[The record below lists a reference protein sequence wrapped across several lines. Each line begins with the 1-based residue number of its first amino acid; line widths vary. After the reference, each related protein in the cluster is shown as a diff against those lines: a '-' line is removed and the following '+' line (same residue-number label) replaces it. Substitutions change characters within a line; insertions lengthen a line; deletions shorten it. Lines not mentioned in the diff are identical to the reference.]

1 MSVRRPPIA
10 TRLRTRLLKASQ
22 GVESALSQRKLRH
35 SPGPLVEEAI
45 AALRTEGVWVT
56 TVERLLGAAAPA
68 CRETMAAAAALL
80 ARRDADDDIRWR
92 KSTASTDLAH
102 GELLA
107 RLPGLFMFGLQA
119 PLLAIAQH
127 YLRVPVAYHGAVL
140 RHSLVDGRQVG
151 PRRWHRDAEDFH
163 VLRTVL
169 YLNDVTEEGGP
180 FEYVPRPLQAA
191 GNRALSDD
199 GMCTNDEMAA
209 EVPRE
214 LWKRCVGPAGTVVI
228 ADSAQVFH
236 HESLQRGAE
245 RSVVMMGH
253 SSRRPRDAELAKAH
267 FPAHR
272 HRAAL
277 ARLVPPELQPHVFG
291 WRELE
296 VPATGHTDPTTT
308 VLGDFLAN

>member
-1 MSVRRPPIA
+1 M
-10 TRLRTRLLKASQ
+10 RLLKASH
-22 GVESALSQRKLRH
+22 GLESAFAPRQLRR
-35 SPGPLVEEAI
+35 SPGALAEEAI

-56 TVERLLGAAAPA
+56 TVERLLGPAAPA
-68 CRETMAAAAALL
+68 CRETMAAATALL
-80 ARRDADDDIRWR
+80 ARSGAGDDAHWHR
-92 KSTASTDLAH
+92 SAASTDLAH
-102 GELLA
+102 GDLLA
-107 RLPGLFMFGLQA
+107 RLPGLFLFGLQS
-119 PLLAIAQH
+119 PLLAIANH

-180 FEYVPRPLQAA
+180 FEYVPRPLQSAA
-191 GNRALSDD
+191 ERALSDD
-199 GMCTNDEMAA
+199 GMCSDDEMAA
-209 EVPRE
+209 RVPRAQ
-214 LWKRCVGPAGTVVI
+214 WKRCIGPAGTVVI

-236 HESLQRGAE
+236 HESLQRNAE

-253 SSRRPRDAELAKAH
+253 SSRRPRHPELAKAH

-272 HRAAL
+272 HCAAL
-277 ARLVPPELQPHVFG
+277 ARLVPPDLQPYVFG

-296 VPATGHTDPTTT
+296 VPAAGCTDPATT
-308 VLGDFLAN
+308 VLGDFLPG